1 MPTISHKIS
10 EFSVNLKYE
19 QLPETVLYQV
29 KRFLLDSIGC
39 AFGGWDTEDFQIQY
53 KLHQDMG
60 GKPEASV
67 LVKGTKMPLYHAA
80 LLNSLLIRALDY
92 NDIYWEEDPSHP
104 SDIIPAALSPAEFLS
119 KDGKTL
125 ITAITLAYEFEQR
138 MCEFAHPGIRE
149 RKWHHATFTGFVSPI
164 VAGKILGLT
173 TDQMVHA
180 IGISGSHCCSLGAVT
195 AGKLTNMK
203 NTVDPM
209 ATQAG
214 VIAAQLAQRGYSG
227 PEHVI
232 DGKEGLV
239 DTFGPEFELNILT
252 DNLGKDW
259 RILRCSMK
267 AVAAEALTH
276 SPITAVLKIIAD
288 HHLKPEDIAEV
299 NVKTVAR
306 AADILSDPSKY
317 KPTSKETADHSL
329 PYCLAAAIV
338 DGMVTPAQFTETKL
352 KDPKIWELLPKIKV
366 AAHPEFEKLFPRLKA
381 TEVTIKTKDRD
392 EHTLRVDYPKGD
404 YRDPMTEEE
413 LLHKFD
419 SMVLPHVSQDKRDHM
434 VDLIMNL
441 EKVINMKDFMAL
453 MKVK

>member
-1 MPTISHKIS
+1 
-10 EFSVNLKYE
+10 
-19 QLPETVLYQV
+19 
-29 KRFLLDSIGC
+29 
-39 AFGGWDTEDFQIQY
+39 
-53 KLHQDMG
+53 MG

-67 LVKGTKMPLYHAA
+67 LVGGTQMPLYHSA

-119 KDGKTL
+119 KDGKAL

-149 RKWHHATFTGFVSPI
+149 RKWHHATLTGFVSPI
-164 VAGKILGLT
+164 VAGKVLGLSVE
-173 TDQMVHA
+173 QMVNA
-180 IGISGSHCCSLGAVT
+180 IGISGSRCCTLGAVT

-209 ATQAG
+209 ATQSG
-214 VIAAQLAQRGYSG
+214 VIAAQLAQQGYSG

-239 DTFGPEFELNILT
+239 DTFGPDFELNLLT
-252 DNLGKDW
+252 DQLGEDW

-267 AVAAEALTH
+267 AFAAEALTH
-276 SPITAVLKIIAD
+276 SPITAVIKIVND
-288 HHLKPEDIAEV
+288 HQLQPAVISEV
-299 NVKTVAR
+299 AVKTVAR

-338 DGMVTPAQFTETKL
+338 DGMVTPAQFKDSKL
-352 KDPKIWELLPKIKV
+352 KDPVIWELLPKIKV
-366 AAHPEFEKLFPRLKA
+366 SAHPEFEKLFPRLKA
-381 TEVTIKTKDRD
+381 TEVTIKTTSGQN
-392 EHTLRVDYPKGD
+392 HTLRVDYPKGD
-404 YRDPMTEEE
+404 YRDPMSDEE
-413 LLHKFD
+413 LLDKFD
-419 SMVLPHVSQDKRDHM
+419 SMVLPKMGQQKRDRM
-434 VDLIMNL
+434 VDMIMNL
-441 EKVINMKDFMAL
+441 EKVTDIKEFMAA
-453 MKVK
+453 MK

>member
-1 MPTISHKIS
+1 MPTISHQIADFAVK
-10 EFSVNLKYE
+10 LRYE
-19 QLPETVLYQV
+19 DLPEEVIFQV

-39 AFGGWDTEDFQIQY
+39 AFGGWDTEDVKIQHELY
-53 KLHQDMG
+53 HKMG
-60 GKPEASV
+60 GSAEATV
-67 LVKGTKMPLYHAA
+67 LVGGTQLPMNHAT

-104 SDIIPAALSPAEFLS
+104 SDIIPAALSPAESLS
-119 KDGKTL
+119 KDGESV
-125 ITAITLAYEFEQR
+125 ISAIVLAYEFEQR

-149 RKWHHATFTGFVSPI
+149 RKWHHATLTGFVSPI
-164 VAGKILGLT
+164 VAGKILGLD
-173 TDQMVHA
+173 TDQMVKA
-180 IGISGSHCCSLGAVT
+180 IGISGSHCCTLGAVT

-214 VIAAQLAQRGYSG
+214 VIAAQLAKKGYSG

-276 SPITAVLKIIAD
+276 SPITAVLKIIKD
-288 HHLKPEDIAEV
+288 HNLKPEDLTEV
-299 NVKTVAR
+299 HVKTVAR

-338 DGMVTPAQFTETKL
+338 DGMVTPAQFTDAKL

-366 AAHPEFEKLFPRLKA
+366 IAHPEFEELFPRLKA
-381 TEVTIKTKDRD
+381 TEVTIKTGSGDA
-392 EHTLRVDYPKGD
+392 HTLRVDYPKGD
-404 YRDPMTEEE
+404 YRDPMTEAE

-419 SMVLPHVSQDKRDHM
+419 SMVLPKVNQDKRDRM
-434 VDLIMNL
+434 VELIMNL
-441 EKVINMKDFMAL
+441 EKVKNMKDFMGA
-453 MKVK
+453 MK